1 MSARQKPALLP
12 NSCLIASPDATI
24 ETGTGVPL
32 VTLVTILSEG
42 LVNVE
47 CQQCS
52 AGPCNPVTYGL
63 RLDRRNSPGR
73 RQRHRSFCK
82 IQTPPA
88 SLPSRRRAG
97 GQEQLARRQC
107 LDPLSRLLL
116 GKGLFLRQ

>member
-1 MSARQKPALLP
+1 MSAGEKPTLLP
-12 NSCLIASPDATI
+12 NSCLIASPNGTI

-47 CQQCS
+47 YQQCS
-52 AGPCNPVTYGL
+52 AGPCNPVAYGF

-73 RQRHRSFCK
+73 WQRHRSFCK
-82 IQTPPA
+82 IQAPPA
-88 SLPSRRRAG
+88 SRRPG

-107 LDPLSRLLL
+107 LDPVFRLVL
-116 GKGLFLRQ
+116 GKGLVLRQ